1 MEFTR
6 PVFCFQ
12 KKCSWTV
19 AQHSALATFCGDL
32 EYSLPYRKEVSVDT
46 SVPRAYSSAA
56 GWYCLTTQEYLV
68 NTLCL
73 SPGDSLM
80 YSGWCFSNRRAVR
93 SVSTFVMLCAKCA
106 RWPLIL
112 SYKFTVTSHFVIGW
126 SQWCELW
133 LWWPTD
139 PKVYYHKDFSSLMKT
154 TCYMCDQMCF
164 RALHLSNFSRKLIY
178 KSENICYPTLCLK
191 LRFRIFVY
199 HIATLIESYIGLS
212 PDVLGDISEPQALA
226 EQDIPFPFL
235 LSSFHRTLSFFPL
248 LTNSTIL
255 PLNSGYY
262 LSLLF
267 KWFVYE

>member
-1 MEFTR
+1 
-6 PVFCFQ
+6 
-12 KKCSWTV
+12 
-19 AQHSALATFCGDL
+19 
-32 EYSLPYRKEVSVDT
+32 
-46 SVPRAYSSAA
+46 
-56 GWYCLTTQEYLV
+56 
-68 NTLCL
+68 
-73 SPGDSLM
+73 
-80 YSGWCFSNRRAVR
+80 
-93 SVSTFVMLCAKCA
+93 
-106 RWPLIL
+106 
-112 SYKFTVTSHFVIGW
+112 
-126 SQWCELW
+126 
-133 LWWPTD
+133 
-139 PKVYYHKDFSSLMKT
+139 
-154 TCYMCDQMCF
+154 MCDQMCF

-267 KWFVYE
+267 K